1 MAPSGNDTNTMAD
14 LPVNHEE
21 ALQLAHM
28 RRDESNLARCY
39 IALRAITDRASSMP
53 LVSDE
58 TRPAVEIARQ
68 MLAMGI
74 NVQATGEVTN
84 QVVAGI
90 IKSLLDHIDELE
102 ADLKCA
108 VAVGRYAARAPSP
121 QGTDQPTLPMAP
133 EPVRKFAEAIL
144 HGDGVHRAW
153 LLDAAEAFING
164 KPIPSVRDQTTVTS
178 GDPRG
183 GEVT

>member
-1 MAPSGNDTNTMAD
+1 MTDMDHDTNAMA
-14 LPVNHEE
+14 LPEIPDDD
-21 ALQLAHM
+21 
-28 RRDESNLARCY
+28 RDFTPELARKIIGKY
-39 IALRAITDRASSMP
+39 QEIIFALRANRASSMP

-133 EPVRKFAEAIL
+133 GAD
-144 HGDGVHRAW
+144 HG
-153 LLDAAEAFING
+153 
-164 KPIPSVRDQTTVTS
+164 
-178 GDPRG
+178 
-183 GEVT
+183 

>member
-1 MAPSGNDTNTMAD
+1 MDDAAKKIVAEFEAIFGD
-14 LPVNHEE
+14 LPLTERTWLEQHIS
-21 ALQLAHM
+21 
-28 RRDESNLARCY
+28 DARANA
-39 IALRAITDRASSMP
+39 IAYRASSMP

-108 VAVGRYAARAPSP
+108 VAVGRYAARTPSP

-133 EPVRKFAEAIL
+133 GAD
-144 HGDGVHRAW
+144 HG
-153 LLDAAEAFING
+153 
-164 KPIPSVRDQTTVTS
+164 
-178 GDPRG
+178 
-183 GEVT
+183 